1 MEPTLASKYANSG
14 YYKTVEELLEHNTV
28 ANLQTPKAA
37 YIARRIAP
45 RQSIEQVGSEE
56 ENFLCQAVLRTPP
69 SFCENENR
77 EKLEKILATVLGQF
91 WKFVPNAK
99 PIIHVTGN
107 AILAHLNQQTEELTF
122 SFWRGQS
129 FSKHNKDLYT
139 ASNNK
144 TWNDQDEYPL
154 EAILNGNGVPLNSL
168 ADLSKIPSL
177 DPPEEIFS
185 SNLNKNFIDRGS
197 DVFVYKIT
205 NIIFIIQSINLRPNI
220 RVRKFF
226 DIPLGE

>member
-1 MEPTLASKYANSG
+1 VSESEREDKSTFFPSPPSLPLINYRLLYKGERENSFLTFSPTAMEPTLASKYANSG

-139 ASNNK
+139 
-144 TWNDQDEYPL
+144 
-154 EAILNGNGVPLNSL
+154 V
-168 ADLSKIPSL
+168 
-177 DPPEEIFS
+177 
-185 SNLNKNFIDRGS
+185 
-197 DVFVYKIT
+197 
-205 NIIFIIQSINLRPNI
+205 
-220 RVRKFF
+220 
-226 DIPLGE
+226 